1 MKNEKMIYQTP
12 KIEIVLLTAG
22 DMLTAS
28 SGYDGVDNW
37 ANDIFG
43 G

>member
-1 MKNEKMIYQTP
+1 MKKEKMIYQAP
-12 KIEIVLLTAG
+12 EIGIVLLTAG

-28 SGYDGVDNW
+28 SGYDGSDNW